1 MVRARK
7 TLGRRPVCV
16 LTTPTCHSKSCHWE
30 AGNHNGRRTAALTM
44 QGKAPL
50 LHLLSCIKREAV
62 QGIQLRPLRKYSHTR
77 ASSLKR
83 QPSGRR
89 RKMPACTAATCLTSL
104 ALRPAAQRRGWGA
117 RDGPPP
123 SQTAKREARCEVCGT
138 GRWLLAR
145 AIVQAAANGCQGCH
159 KHTPRQQ
166 HICLHRQTMT
176 AGLATFF
183 VWVWGYMCAG
193 RARPHPHERG
203 HRSRNGSTAAAH
215 TQLLYKAPLPLPDA
229 WARPPAHPCTAR
241 ASSPGPHGRLPR
253 LPATGRSAGSTP
265 TLHPIPW
272 KPVQPRLICAHS
284 THPSHGEHPSVHTP
298 QRSAATRAPAC
309 PPCLRPPKRLPPAH
323 SPRSATQPA

>member
-16 LTTPTCHSKSCHWE
+16 LTTPTCHSKSCHRE

-89 RKMPACTAATCLTSL
+89 RKMPACTAATCVTSL

-117 RDGPPP
+117 RDGSPP

-145 AIVQAAANGCQGCH
+145 AIVQAAANGCQECH

-183 VWVWGYMCAG
+183 FGVWGYMCAG

-215 TQLLYKAPLPLPDA
+215 TRLLYKAHLPLPDA
-229 WARPPAHPCTAR
+229 CPPAHPCTAR

-253 LPATGRSAGSTP
+253 LPANGRSAGSTP

-284 THPSHGEHPSVHTP
+284 THPRMENILLGTR
-298 QRSAATRAPAC
+298 RSAL
-309 PPCLRPPKRLPPAH
+309 LRPARLPARHACGRPSDCHQRTAH
-323 SPRSATQPA
+323 ARPPSQPN